1 MKCTINGDPFT
12 FDCEMTIEE
21 VLASLELDVERIVV
35 EYNDVLVKKKDF
47 NEYIVRESDRLEL
60 LEFVG
65 GG

>member
-1 MKCTINGDPFT
+1 MKCIINGDPLA
-12 FDCEMTIEE
+12 FDREMTIQE
-21 VLASLELDVERIVV
+21 VLASLELDAERIVV
-35 EYNDVLVKKKDF
+35 EYNNVLIKKKDF